1 MTLTSASSGA
11 CPVLC
16 PARPRSPPA
25 SRPRS
30 PGSRVSRGLPRGWS
44 LRGQRTPVTA
54 VRAFADCN
62 GAAGKIDTC
71 PSGRGRNGFSLP
83 GMSGSWACDTAPAPV
98 VVRRLHAP
106 CPRPA
111 RTQLVKTG
119 QREGAVGVGGI
130 WLADPLSPGPRIALS
145 AETGHL
151 VWRQGHQPAPGAG
164 FLSPFGLPL
173 GPGPCGRPAGTCR
186 HPPPPPPERLCA
198 SSRPRLLPGPQ
209 RSAVRRLRPPLVSY
223 GDGVSHQM
231 ALSASGFRPQAARA
245 STAWKNSHGM
255 AFDQRGDEAAGDMLP
270 S

>member
-1 MTLTSASSGA
+1 MPRTTSLASCLAPPIPGVARVSGA
-11 CPVLC
+11 APGVV
-16 PARPRSPPA
+16 PPRSAYTCDGGAGLRRLQRRRRQDRHLPQWPRAEWLLPP
-25 SRPRS
+25 
-30 PGSRVSRGLPRGWS
+30 GDVGLLGMRHS
-44 LRGQRTPVTA
+44 S
-54 VRAFADCN
+54 C
-62 GAAGKIDTC
+62 
-71 PSGRGRNGFSLP
+71 SGRRPPSARAVSP
-83 GMSGSWACDTAPAPV
+83 
-98 VVRRLHAP
+98 
-106 CPRPA
+106 PA

-173 GPGPCGRPAGTCR
+173 GPGPWSLRPTCR
-186 HPPPPPPERLCA
+186 HLPPPPQPPERLCA